1 MLKVLKSGL
10 LTTIQDL
17 GRYGYQKYG
26 VITSGAMDSEAHRI
40 ANLLV
45 GNDQRTPTMEI
56 TLKGPVLEFQEDAL
70 IAVCGGNLS
79 PMIDGETVGLWRP
92 IYIKK
97 GSELRFG
104 NPKRGFRAYLAIAG
118 GLDVASVMGSASTY
132 LRAEIGGYQGR
143 ALDKGDTVNFGELSN
158 ASRKAFDELKDMA
171 GSQPYQAMDWFVAT
185 EFSAPIQGEPKLKVM
200 EGREFHLFTDDS
212 QSFFFEEKFQID
224 SQSDRMGYRLQGNKL
239 ELKKQM
245 DMISEAVTFGTIQV
259 PPEGNPIILLA
270 DRQTTGGY
278 PKIGQVATVD
288 LPRIAQLKPGE
299 QVSFEQISHNQAQ
312 HLLLERE
319 IQIQQL
325 AQGIRFKNR

>member
-10 LTTIQDL
+10 LTTIQDM

-26 VITSGAMDSEAHRI
+26 VITSGAMDPEAHRI

-45 GNDQRTPTMEI
+45 GNDQRAPTMEI

-70 IAVCGGNLS
+70 IAVCGGKLS

-104 NPKRGFRAYLAIAG
+104 NPKKGFRAYLSIAG

-143 ALDKGDTVNFGELSN
+143 ALDKGDTIDWGKPSES
-158 ASRKAFDELKDMA
+158 SKQTLKDLKEMA
-171 GSQPYQAMDWFVAT
+171 GSEPYQAMDWFVAT
-185 EFSAPIQGEPKLKVM
+185 EFSAPIQGECTLKVM
-200 EGREFHLFTDDS
+200 EGREFQLFTEES
-212 QSFFFEEKFQID
+212 QSLFFEEAFQID

-239 ELKKQM
+239 KLENQK

-259 PPEGNPIILLA
+259 PAEGNPIILLA

-299 QVSFEQISHNQAQ
+299 QVNFQQISHKQAQ
-312 HLLLERE
+312 YLLLERE
-319 IQIQQL
+319 KQIQQL
-325 AQGIRFKNR
+325 EQGIKFKNR